1 MFRSPRFK
9 NEGHPDTWSHGNL
22 AVLTANGRA
31 RITWVCS
38 HIGLRPYPVG
48 IMHFASASVMKGVLQ
63 SIINDV
69 FNGAFV
75 WRYLDLFMLVFVGQ
89 SSSTQ
94 WFTTACHVFSKLIL
108 EIVFIDCCV
117 AHGDRIDNERM
128 DMINAP
134 QAPECHVVA
143 ELWLHLATCWGIQL
157 DFACQPNR
165 SR

>member
-1 MFRSPRFK
+1 MFRTPRFK
-9 NEGHPDTWSHGNL
+9 ERGASRYMESWQSCCSYSERQSKDHMGLFAYRFAPISCRNYAFCFCVGNERCLTEYHQWCLQWSFCLKIPGPFH
-22 AVLTANGRA
+22 VS
-31 RITWVCS
+31 IC
-38 HIGLRPYPVG
+38 RPIQLNTMVHDCLPRLLKAHLG
-48 IMHFASASVMKGVLQ
+48 
-63 SIINDV
+63 D
-69 FNGAFV
+69 
-75 WRYLDLFMLVFVGQ
+75 
-89 SSSTQ
+89 
-94 WFTTACHVFSKLIL
+94 C
-108 EIVFIDCCV
+108 FIDCCV